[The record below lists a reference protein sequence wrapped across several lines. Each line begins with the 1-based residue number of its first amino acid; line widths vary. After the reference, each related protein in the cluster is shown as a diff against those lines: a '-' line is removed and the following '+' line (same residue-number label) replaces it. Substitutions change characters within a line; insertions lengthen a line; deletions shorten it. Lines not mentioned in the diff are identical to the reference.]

1 MHTSVEPFKQKLMA
15 RKKELTQRIGAIDKE
30 IRHEGMSADW
40 AEQATERENDE
51 VLESLGNSSALELQK
66 INQALKR
73 INEGEYFYCSH
84 CGEEIPPARLQLL
97 PYSTHC
103 VRCAEKLEQS

>member
-1 MHTSVEPFKQKLMA
+1 MHTNVDPFKHKLLA
-15 RKKELTQRIGAIDKE
+15 LKQEVTQRIGAIDKE

-51 VLESLGNSSALELQK
+51 VLESLGNTSTVELLK
-66 INQALKR
+66 INQALRR
-73 INEGEYFYCSH
+73 IDDGEYFYCSH

-103 VRCAEKLEQS
+103 VRCAEKLEQT

>member
-1 MHTSVEPFKQKLMA
+1 MYTSVEPFKQKLLA
-15 RKKELTQRIGAIDKE
+15 LKKEVTQRIGAIDKE

-51 VLESLGNSSALELQK
+51 VLESLGNTSSMELLK

-73 INEGEYFYCSH
+73 IDDDEYFYCSH
-84 CGEEIPPARLQLL
+84 CGEEIPAERLQLL

-103 VRCAEKLEQS
+103 VRCAEKLERI